1 MRKVIFLILAIGA
14 SAFLGLVSAFGVGF
28 LVRQSGFAAGI
39 GMMGNNGPNTG
50 GMELG
55 MMRGNGWNTGGAGS
69 GMMGGGGMMGGWN
82 SSSGTGQRLSLDQ
95 ITGIAEKYAA
105 RYGSNLEVAEVM
117 VFSNNFYAVL
127 QEKDT
132 GRGAIEILLD
142 PYSGA
147 VSPEMGPNMM
157 WNTKYGPMGGG
168 TAGENPLTLEQ
179 ARTLAQK
186 ALDAGIPGA
195 TVHTDGRTFYGHYTF
210 DYDIDGRTT
219 GMLSVN
225 GSTGAVWFHT
235 WHGQFIAEKE
245 IAK

>member
-1 MRKVIFLILAIGA
+1 MRRIILPIVSIVGFGALGLAAAFGAGFLI
-14 SAFLGLVSAFGVGF
+14 
-28 LVRQSGFAAGI
+28 RHSGFAPGT
-39 GMMGNNGPNTG
+39 GMMGNSVWQTG
-50 GMELG
+50 GTGPG
-55 MMRGNGWNTGGAGS
+55 MMGGNGWNTGGAGP

-82 SSSGTGQRLSLDQ
+82 GASGTGTRLSLDQ

-105 RYGSNLEVAEVM
+105 GYGANLEVAEVM
-117 VFSNNFYAVL
+117 EFSNNFYAVL
-127 QEKDT
+127 QEKAT

-157 WNTKYGPMGGG
+157 WNTKYGPMGRG
-168 TAGENPLTLEQ
+168 TAGDNPLTLEQ
-179 ARTLAQK
+179 ARALAQK
-186 ALDAGIPGA
+186 ALDANIPGA

-210 DYDIDGRTT
+210 DYDIDARTA

-245 IAK
+245 ILK